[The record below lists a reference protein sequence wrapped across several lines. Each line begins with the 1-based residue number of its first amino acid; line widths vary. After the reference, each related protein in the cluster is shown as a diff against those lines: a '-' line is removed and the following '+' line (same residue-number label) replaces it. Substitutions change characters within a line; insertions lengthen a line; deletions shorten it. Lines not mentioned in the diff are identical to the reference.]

1 MVVTADCG
9 PRLPADAQDD
19 ERDGQADKRVGD
31 GGADGDNDRRGDD
44 RQRDVGVRASVVAV
58 GDERGAVEAMS
69 GAPADLGGDEVAQVP
84 DNAGEREHPQVGGWT
99 LVDEAE
105 NRLDPRHARADEDG
119 RNDEQSRLALGSL
132 RTHQEGDSQGN
143 CGERVPEV
151 VDEVGQQCDRTRQY
165 EDERLSDGGEAEHS
179 EGDEHGAH
187 ALARALDG
195 VMNKAVGVA
204 MVVMAGG
211 MLLTAVRVV
220 VLGMVMSKM
229 HMLVLVDVSVLRR
242 THLTPPEARR
252 CGPTCCDLGADARR
266 GRWPVRATLPRGC

>member
-1 MVVTADCG
+1 T
-9 PRLPADAQDD
+9 Q
-19 ERDGQADKRVGD
+19 
-31 GGADGDNDRRGDD
+31 
-44 RQRDVGVRASVVAV
+44 
-58 GDERGAVEAMS
+58 
-69 GAPADLGGDEVAQVP
+69 
-84 DNAGEREHPQVGGWT
+84 
-99 LVDEAE
+99 
-105 NRLDPRHARADEDG
+105 
-119 RNDEQSRLALGSL
+119 
-132 RTHQEGDSQGN
+132 QEGDSQGN
-143 CGERVPEV
+143 CGERVTEV

-266 GRWPVRATLPRGC
+266 GRWPVRATLPRGRHAGHRQPGARHGGLRQGPDDEARVVGEIPLRAPCRRLTPARSPGKVRCGACRE